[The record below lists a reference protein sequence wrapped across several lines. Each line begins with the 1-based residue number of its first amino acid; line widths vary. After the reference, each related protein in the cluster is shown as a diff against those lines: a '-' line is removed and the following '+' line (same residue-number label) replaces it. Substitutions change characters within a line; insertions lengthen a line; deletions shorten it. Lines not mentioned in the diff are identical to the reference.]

1 MLLTIDNDGCFC
13 YCGDIAECFC
23 GAHVHNPKGFLKAS
37 GFCFILADAKC
48 SAGRKEKSMGR
59 KLYVGNLS
67 YAVTKEMLEELFGK
81 VGKVESVN
89 IVTDRYSGQSRGFG
103 FVEMANPNEA
113 NEAIKQ
119 LNGQTVADRQII
131 VNEARSDGKK
141 GGDGGGRRFG
151 GGGGGKRRY

>member
-1 MLLTIDNDGCFC
+1 MLLTIDNDRSFC

-23 GAHVHNPKGFLKAS
+23 GAYVHNLKGFL
-37 GFCFILADAKC
+37 GPWGYVFLADVSR

-67 YAVTKEMLEELFGK
+67 YAVTKEMLEEFFGK

-119 LNGQTVADRQII
+119 LNGQTVGDRQII
-131 VNEARSDGKK
+131 VNEATSDGKK

>member
-1 MLLTIDNDGCFC
+1 M
-13 YCGDIAECFC
+13 
-23 GAHVHNPKGFLKAS
+23 
-37 GFCFILADAKC
+37 ADVSR

>member
-1 MLLTIDNDGCFC
+1 MHIQ
-13 YCGDIAECFC
+13 
-23 GAHVHNPKGFLKAS
+23 NPKGFLS
-37 GFCFILADAKC
+37 PWGFIFMADVSR
-48 SAGRKEKSMGR
+48 SAGRKETSMGR

-131 VNEARSDGKK
+131 VNEATSDGKK

>member
-1 MLLTIDNDGCFC
+1 
-13 YCGDIAECFC
+13 
-23 GAHVHNPKGFLKAS
+23 VHIQNPKGFLS
-37 GFCFILADAKC
+37 PWGFIFMADVSR
-48 SAGRKEKSMGR
+48 SAGRKETSMGR

-131 VNEARSDGKK
+131 VNEATSDGKK